1 MSAKGLV
8 FLPTL
13 RLVLTRSLLLAA
25 VVSGLS
31 LGSRAWAQCAGDCNA
46 DSGVTIDELLVGVQI
61 SLDLRAASDCP
72 ALDDDGDGSVTIS
85 ELVRAVDAAL
95 NGCASAI
102 TPTAQPTGT
111 AATATIP
118 VTPSTTPTSGA
129 GFKIDG
135 CVNEFP
141 GEPCGQNF
149 ATVRLDP
156 LGLTSMIGSDLRFH
170 FTNIPPGS
178 YVLSV
183 LQQCNPFGCWEDVP
197 VTVTDQDVFVHIDL
211 TANPTPT
218 RPTATPTATGTAL
231 PSTTHTSTPS
241 TTPTCA

>member
-8 FLPTL
+8 SSPTL
-13 RLVLTRSLLLAA
+13 RLVLARSALLAA
-25 VVSGLS
+25 VVCGLFF
-31 LGSRAWAQCAGDCNA
+31 GSRAWAQCAGDCNA
-46 DSGVTIDELLVGVQI
+46 DGNVTIDELLVGVQI
-61 SLDLRAASDCP
+61 VLDLRPAIDCP
-72 ALDDDGDGSVTIS
+72 PVDDDGDGSVTIS
-85 ELVRAVDAAL
+85 ELVRAVDTAL
-95 NGCASAI
+95 NGCVSAI

-111 AATATIP
+111 TAPATIP
-118 VTPSTTPTSGA
+118 VTPSVTPTSGA
-129 GFKIDG
+129 GFNIDG

-183 LQQCNPFGCWEDVP
+183 LQQCNPFGCWQDVP
-197 VTVTDQDVFVHIDL
+197 VTVTDQDVFIHIDL

-218 RPTATPTATGTAL
+218 PQNA
-231 PSTTHTSTPS
+231 S
-241 TTPTCA
+241 